1 MTCIQQRQA
10 AQGMSKTNINVLFF
24 SKDLQLV
31 HIKKEGLSVCNFFP
45 LTAAAAAEGRF
56 PTNLILGRQEIHQVR
71 RSAEQAIEKGVA
83 RRK

>member
-10 AQGMSKTNINVLFF
+10 AQGMSKTDINVLFF
-24 SKDLQLV
+24 KGSP
-31 HIKKEGLSVCNFFP
+31 IGTYKKEGLSVCNFFS

-56 PTNLILGRQEIHQVR
+56 PTNLIPGRQEIHQVR